1 LETTIAAEREALL
14 NLPKFGEQYDKHVS
28 ILDTAIAEMK
38 RVNTTAIDVNVMK
51 KHARIFAKSI
61 KEARKDVAELESTVH
76 KNAKKLQDLAV
87 NGIGINETTGEMDT
101 AEDTV
106 ASDGAS
112 QLRSKAAF
120 IKQLA
125 VEMNVT
131 GLQRSLNQTV
141 KKFKKRSDTTFKE
154 AKSMYEET
162 KGDLDKH
169 TKTLDVLVHKLKS
182 VQMAFKHAKS
192 RSMNMKVAELA
203 IHALEKQQAAEVLRE
218 AEIRMKLGK
227 ERVARAKEVL
237 FALAKAMNASA
248 TVHAKIK
255 DLMSVPTSPAS
266 QVPTI
271 APSMATPVAPES
283 DSPINQ
289 AIHNMVN
296 HIVWGNLKDTTQMEE
311 VLHKAFAAKME
322 QTKPKNISKNI
333 SQAMK
338 FRGYA
343 RLRQAKA
350 PQPST
355 TDHCHDGVK
364 NFDEAGVDCGG
375 SCTRQC
381 GFRRVQMIPSH
392 EKDGFHVVKN
402 IIPNAEARG
411 SQTETPQM
419 VKSLKELLVP
429 GADISTKSSIQFYGT
444 VPIMNDGKFQE
455 PKSHENAA
463 EGHRFRQTWRWHHQ
477 KLRRHP

>member
-1 LETTIAAEREALL
+1 
-14 NLPKFGEQYDKHVS
+14 
-28 ILDTAIAEMK
+28 MK

-61 KEARKDVAELESTVH
+61 KEARKDVEELESTVH

-87 NGIGINETTGEMDT
+87 NGVGINETTGDMDT
-101 AEDTV
+101 DV
-106 ASDGAS
+106 IASDGAS

-131 GLQRSLNQTV
+131 GLERSLNQTV
-141 KKFKKRSDTTFKE
+141 KKFKKRSETTFKE

-162 KGDLDKH
+162 KGDLEEH
-169 TKTLDVLVHKLKS
+169 TKTLDMLVHKLKL

-203 IHALEKQQAAEVLRE
+203 IHALEKQQASEVLRE
-218 AEIRMKLGK
+218 AGIKMKLGK
-227 ERVARAKEVL
+227 ERVARAKDILV
-237 FALAKAMNASA
+237 ALTKAMNASA

-296 HIVWGNLKDTTQMEE
+296 HIVWGNLKDTAHMEE
-311 VLHKAFAAKME
+311 VLHKAFAAKMK
-322 QTKPKNISKNI
+322 QAKPKNV

-343 RLRQAKA
+343 RLRQTKA
-350 PQPST
+350 QQPST

-455 PKSHENAA
+455 PKSQENAA
-463 EGHRFRQTWRWHHQ
+463 EGHRFRQTWRWHHE